1 MSSNK
6 QIHTHKFRIKPL
18 KVHRRGHR
26 FAEAAMLPCPI
37 ILSTVAE
44 MDIVVPPNRVLC
56 MLLET
61 SHICTTSKLVL

>member
-44 MDIVVPPNRVLC
+44 MNIVVPPNRV
-56 MLLET
+56 MYVARDQP
-61 SHICTTSKLVL
+61 HMHNF

>member
-18 KVHRRGHR
+18 KVHRTGHR

-44 MDIVVPPNRVLC
+44 MDIVVPPN
-56 MLLET
+56 
-61 SHICTTSKLVL
+61 